1 MNVKKLDKYKDLT
14 EMYLLEKKEIEIL
27 SPPINE
33 KDEKFLKHIFEEC
46 LGMNVLFFAILL
58 IVKFLTINNL
68 NFFWYSFLIYV
79 PYACHFNQSFYGY
92 YEENKKKIKSKKT
105 LKKIERVFSLSCL
118 FLPVPFISSF
128 YIIYQLRKMNK
139 KNKTNELEFKN
150 IKAKKEKKL
159 IEIKNNKKTL
169 LNEIM
174 KNKCLMI
181 RIKEDDTYSTI
192 KEDIEKKLKQK
203 YIKELD
209 FIDLHIK
216 KEITEIE
223 TN

>member
-1 MNVKKLDKYKDLT
+1 MNIKKLDKYKDLT
-14 EMYLLEKKEIEIL
+14 EMYLLEKKEIDIL

-33 KDEKFLKHIFEEC
+33 KDEKFLKHIFKEC

-79 PYACHFNQSFYGY
+79 PYACHFNQSFYAY
-92 YEENKKKIKSKKT
+92 YEENKKKIKSEKT

-118 FLPVPFISSF
+118 FLLVPFISSF

-139 KNKTNELEFKN
+139 KNKTNELDFKN
-150 IKAKKEKKL
+150 IKTKKEKKL
-159 IEIKNNKKTL
+159 IEIKSNKKIL

-174 KNKCLMI
+174 KDKCLMT
-181 RIKEDDTYSTI
+181 RIKEDDSYSTI
-192 KEDIEKKLKQK
+192 KKEIELKLKQK

-209 FIDLHIK
+209 FIDLHIQN
-216 KEITEIE
+216 ETTEIE
-223 TN
+223 TS